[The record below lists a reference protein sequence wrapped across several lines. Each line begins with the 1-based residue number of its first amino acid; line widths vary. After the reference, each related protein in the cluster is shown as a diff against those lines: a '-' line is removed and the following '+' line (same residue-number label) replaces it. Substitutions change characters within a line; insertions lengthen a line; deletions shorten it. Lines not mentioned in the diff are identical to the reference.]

1 MLVCHCKA
9 VNDRRIRGLIERG
22 ARDEFDIAA
31 ACGAGTDCGGC
42 LPAVHRLLDEC
53 LGCPLRA
60 AELATQAAEGSSGLV
75 VYVDASP
82 TAAVG

>member
-1 MLVCHCKA
+1 MLVCHCKV
-9 VNDRRIRGLIERG
+9 VNDRRIRGLIEHG

-53 LGCPLRA
+53 LGCPLAPREVYIDA
-60 AELATQAAEGSSGLV
+60 A
-75 VYVDASP
+75 P
-82 TAAVG
+82 IAAVG